1 MADLG
6 AILKK
11 RIKEMKYTQADFA
24 DICGIGL
31 SSLKKYMKNE
41 LPYSITH
48 LEMFSEL
55 LDCSTD
61 YLLGKSDT
69 PKREIQTLKDLTN
82 LSDNALLTL
91 QINAA
96 DYTRNIETKY
106 DMERR
111 DNAEKDLIIISLIL
125 EDEEL
130 LGLIKK
136 YFYFNDK
143 DNYFNGQFSFIE
155 VGGIDLRPSDAKAI
169 FLTKIMSRLSVME
182 ESFRRLKNKEDVLT
196 KEVSENVKKCTRK
209 WLDKKTE

>member
-1 MADLG
+1 MVDLG

-106 DMERR
+106 DMDRR

-125 EDEEL
+125 EDDEL

-143 DNYFNGQFSFIE
+143 DNYFNGQFSFVE

-196 KEVSENVKKCTRK
+196 REVPENVKKCTRK
-209 WLDKKTE
+209 WFNKKTE

>member
-1 MADLG
+1 MVDLG

-69 PKREIQTLKDLTN
+69 PKREIQTLKALTN

-143 DNYFNGQFSFIE
+143 DNYFNGQFSFVE

-182 ESFRRLKNKEDVLT
+182 ESFRQLKNKEDVLT
-196 KEVSENVKKCTRK
+196 REVPENVKKCTRK